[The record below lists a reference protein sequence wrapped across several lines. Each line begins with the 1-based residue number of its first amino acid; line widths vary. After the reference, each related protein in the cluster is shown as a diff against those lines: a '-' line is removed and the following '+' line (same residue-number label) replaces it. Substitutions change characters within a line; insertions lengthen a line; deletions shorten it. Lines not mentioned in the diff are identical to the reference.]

1 MQRAISKEEEEGKP
15 AGPGLV
21 LLKVKFAECPI
32 QATLGIL
39 GKKWTMLILR
49 DIGLRKIRRFNRLL
63 ESIPG
68 LTPRVLS
75 MRLKELQEE
84 GFIEC
89 LKSKEVPK
97 VVRWGLTE
105 KGRDTLPILVRF
117 VEFGVKWH
125 ADIAFKDNRPRK
137 LEELFKPEALRVL
150 RKYSQAPIL
159 R

>member
-1 MQRAISKEEEEGKP
+1 LQRALSREEDAGRP
-15 AGPGLV
+15 TGPGLV

-49 DIGLRKIRRFNRLL
+49 DVGLRKIRRFNRLL

-75 MRLKELQEE
+75 MRLSELEEE
-84 GFIEC
+84 GYIKRLE
-89 LKSKEVPK
+89 SQRTPR
-97 VVRWGLTE
+97 VVRWALTE
-105 KGRDTLPILVRF
+105 KGHDTIPILLRF
-117 VEFGVKWH
+117 VEFGAKWH
-125 ADIAFKDNRPRK
+125 ADVAFEDKRPRK
-137 LEELFKPEALRVL
+137 LHELFKPEALSVL
-150 RKYSQAPIL
+150 RKYAEAPIS

>member
-1 MQRAISKEEEEGKP
+1 
-15 AGPGLV
+15 
-21 LLKVKFAECPI
+21 
-32 QATLGIL
+32 
-39 GKKWTMLILR
+39 MLILR

-63 ESIPG
+63 ESVPG

-89 LKSKEVPK
+89 LESQEVPR

-105 KGRDTLPILVRF
+105 KGTR
-117 VEFGVKWH
+117 H
-125 ADIAFKDNRPRK
+125 APHPRPFRRIWR
-137 LEELFKPEALRVL
+137 EMARRHRVQRQPPPEARGALQARSVEVL